1 MKQRTGLIH
10 ALALVVI
17 AALVYLPLIAQVG
30 FTHDDWYL
38 MYSAGAEG
46 ADVFHE
52 IYSVDRPLRAY
63 LFEPAYNL
71 FGQKVLFYNLSSW
84 IFRVLG
90 ALALLWLLQRIWRG
104 QDSLTFLMT
113 LLFLLYPG
121 FLAQFNGVDYLPQF
135 VSVAFAMLSLALTV
149 YAFFDMNLPRRVLA
163 ILAAVLLGMLYL
175 GLVEYEVGFEALR
188 LLLIFIL
195 VARAT
200 IPLRERIIKT
210 IKIWFPYSIIPLGFG
225 MWRIFLFEGDR
236 KATDVNIQ
244 FEQLGQYPLQTVF
257 GWGVQVLQDLFDV
270 FLSAWVIPLAR
281 LFDQVQGWGGVIA
294 VVVAGLTVFILT
306 RFKTEEAQIASTPFD
321 ATREAMWLGLLSA
334 AGGLIPIAMVNRE
347 VAFPSFSRYA
357 LTSSVGVSIFI
368 VALLANVNQR
378 NLRNALAAAL
388 VLISAL
394 THHANAVQH
403 AKETAALRSFW
414 WQVSWRVP
422 QFDKGT
428 TLIANYPVGAAEED
442 YFVWGP
448 ASLMYYPEKQH
459 PENIQPGLYAVV
471 LNDDAV
477 MKILLRERQDY
488 DNRKNIITYKNYRN
502 ILILSQPSFNSC
514 VHIING
520 SQPEFSTAESDSIRL
535 VGWYS
540 EIEHVL
546 MDVSPHAPPEVVF
559 GPEPARGWCYFY
571 QSADLARQRG
581 DWESVIRLGNEAQEN
596 GFTSSDL
603 IEWMPF
609 IQAYAVTNDVGRLME
624 LAPVISG
631 EPYVAL
637 QVCRN
642 IGGLPGISDAVA
654 EIIDAQY
661 CLE

>member
-1 MKQRTGLIH
+1 MKQRTGLIL

-17 AALVYLPLIAQVG
+17 AALVYLPLITQVG

-63 LFEPAYNL
+63 VFEPAYNL
-71 FGQKVLFYNLSSW
+71 FGQNVLFYNLSSW
-84 IFRVLG
+84 FFRVLG
-90 ALALLWLLQRIWRG
+90 ALALLWLLRKIWRG
-104 QDSLTFLMT
+104 QDSLMFLMS

-135 VSVAFAMLSLALTV
+135 VSVAFAMLSLALTIH
-149 YAFFDMNLPRRVLA
+149 AFFEMNLPRKMLA
-163 ILAAVLLGMLYL
+163 ILAAVVLGILYL

-195 VARAT
+195 VARVT
-200 IPLRERIIKT
+200 VPLRERVIKT
-210 IKIWFPYSIIPLGFG
+210 IKIWLPYSILLLGFG
-225 MWRIFLFEGDR
+225 MWRIFFFEGDR

-244 FEQLGQYPLQTVF
+244 FGQLGQYPLQTVL
-257 GWGVQVLQDLFDV
+257 GWGVQVFQDLFDV

-281 LFDQVQGWGGVIA
+281 SFDQVQGWGVLIA
-294 VVVAGLTVFILT
+294 VLVAGLTVFILT
-306 RFKTEEAQIASTPFD
+306 RFKTEEAQIASTSFD
-321 ATREAMWLGLLSA
+321 ITREAMWLGLLSA
-334 AGGLIPIAMVNRE
+334 TGGLIPIAMVNRE

-378 NLRNALAAAL
+378 DLRNALAAAL

-394 THHANAVQH
+394 THHANAVQY

-428 TLIANYPVGAAEED
+428 TLIAKYPIGAAEED

-448 ASLMYYPEKQH
+448 ASLIYYPEKQH

-477 MKILLRERQDY
+477 MKILLREGQDY

-502 ILILSQPSFNSC
+502 ILILSQPSLDSC

-535 VGWYS
+535 VGSYS
-540 EIEHVL
+540 EMDHVL
-546 MDVSPHAPPEVVF
+546 ADESPHTPPEIVF
-559 GPEPARGWCYFY
+559 DPEPPRGWCYFY
-571 QSADLARQRG
+571 QKADLARQRG
-581 DWESVIRLGNEAQEN
+581 EWESVVRLGKEAQEK
-596 GFTSSDL
+596 SLVPMDA

-609 IQAYAVTNDVGRLME
+609 LQAYAITNDVDRLME
-624 LAPVISG
+624 LAPIISAD
-631 EPYVAL
+631 PYASL
-637 QVCRN
+637 QVCQ
-642 IGGLPGISDAVA
+642 ILGVMQEVSDSVI
-654 EIIDAQY
+654 EVVDSHY